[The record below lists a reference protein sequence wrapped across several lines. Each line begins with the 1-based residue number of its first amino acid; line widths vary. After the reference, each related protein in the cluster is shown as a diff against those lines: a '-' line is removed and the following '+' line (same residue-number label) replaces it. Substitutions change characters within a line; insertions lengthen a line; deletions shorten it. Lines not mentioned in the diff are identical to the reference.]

1 MDYNP
6 TNKHLTD
13 WMMTLYKG
21 DYSLTIKLLGKLSV
35 SQASKILEK
44 RESLLNVSAV
54 FHVIIGARCLH
65 GDNALF
71 ASVREKIEN
80 KNGHILILSKLLEM
94 GVDLKAKDMAGYT
107 PLHHCLTFMLTKLTS
122 LIKLLK
128 RDRWRETLAGHREGP

>member
-6 TNKHLTD
+6 TNNHLTD
-13 WMMTLYKG
+13 WMRTLYKG

-35 SQASKILEK
+35 SQASKLLEK

-54 FHVIIGARCLH
+54 FHVIIGARCLY

-71 ASVREKIEN
+71 ASMREKIEN

-94 GVDLKAKDMAGYT
+94 GVDLKAKDMAT
-107 PLHHCLTFMLTKLTS
+107 IRPSFP
-122 LIKLLK
+122 
-128 RDRWRETLAGHREGP
+128 A

>member
-1 MDYNP
+1 MR
-6 TNKHLTD
+6 
-13 WMMTLYKG
+13 TLYKG
-21 DYSLTIKLLGKLSV
+21 DYSLTIKHLGKLSV

-54 FHVIIGARCLH
+54 FHVIIGARCLY

-107 PLHHCLTFMLTKLTS
+107 PLHHCLTSMRNHTTLTMAEM
-122 LIKLLK
+122 LLK
-128 RDRWRETLAGHREGP
+128 AGADPDLQNRSGCSPVHHSSRC